1 MQAKSVQAAR
11 PQSLNTEPATASL
24 SQLAQLS
31 AINEADLRALVDYG
45 VLTPVPPGIE
55 PWSFSADGVE
65 ILLRADRLRKDLVLD
80 IHAFALAVMLLGQIT
95 GLEAE
100 LGKLQSE
107 LLRHS
112 AARKAQ

>member
-1 MQAKSVQAAR
+1 MHTKSVQATQ
-11 PQSLNTEPATASL
+11 PQNLNAELATASL

-45 VLTPVPPGIE
+45 VLIPVPPEIE

-65 ILLRADRLRKDLVLD
+65 ILLRADRLRKDLALD
-80 IHAFALAVMLLGQIT
+80 LHAFALAVMLLGQIT

-112 AARKAQ
+112 AARNAQ